1 MLNST
6 SKEWKHM
13 SKEEKQRWEDFY
25 RDNPV
30 KHDRG
35 EMPWDKYKD
44 GYLPPRPP
52 IVSIP
57 WGEDDT

>member
-1 MLNST
+1 
-6 SKEWKHM
+6 M
-13 SKEEKQRWEDFY
+13 SKEERQRWEDFY

-30 KHDRG
+30 KHNRG
-35 EMPWDKYKD
+35 EMPWDKYKE